1 MRRKNMRNSLRI
13 LLVVLLCI
21 FWLAPEVFAAKLVC
35 ISKENLRGE
44 QTVNN
49 CLVQGEKFA
58 IVEPDGSVRILSNQE
73 VELMRKL
80 NPKAFEQKAFG
91 IVYMKEAPE
100 IPKLP
105 PLATPKKYQ

>member
-1 MRRKNMRNSLRI
+1 MRNSLRI

-21 FWLAPEVFAAKLVC
+21 FWLAPEVFAAKLICV
-35 ISKENLRGE
+35 SKEQLRGE
-44 QTVNN
+44 ETVNN
-49 CLVQGEKFA
+49 CLVKGEKFA
-58 IVEPDGSVRILSNQE
+58 IVDPDGSVRVLSKEDVE
-73 VELMRKL
+73 VMKKI
-80 NPKAFEQKAFG
+80 NPKAFEQKAYG

>member
-1 MRRKNMRNSLRI
+1 MRNSLRI

-21 FWLAPEVFAAKLVC
+21 FWLAPEVFAAKLICV
-35 ISKENLRGE
+35 SKEQLRGE
-44 QTVNN
+44 ETVNN
-49 CLVQGEKFA
+49 CLVKGEKFA
-58 IVEPDGSVRILSNQE
+58 IVDPDGSVRVLSKE
-73 VELMRKL
+73 DVAVMKKI
-80 NPKAFEQKAFG
+80 NPKAFEQKAYG